1 MTSLNPPCLAPDVRG
16 PTCLYSKVAV
26 ISKKAFRSPG
36 GTRHRKG
43 ERVALEAAAIDVDTP
58 DRCEAE
64 LFEEPRVGGGGRLG
78 RAGLAAAARCT
89 AAPRDEGVGS
99 DQL

>member
-43 ERVALEAAAIDVDTP
+43 ERVASEAAAIDVDTL
-58 DRCEAE
+58 DRREVEVFEAA
-64 LFEEPRVGGGGRLG
+64 RVDGGGRLV
-78 RAGLAAAARCT
+78 LAVLAEAERC
-89 AAPRDEGVGS
+89 ADRKSVVSGKGV
-99 DQL
+99 